1 MSTYYYAVI
10 PNSTKAGYDT
20 TILVYSQSIRTK
32 EFYLAGYDNEINIAT
47 YDGETA
53 VVSKILHEEEGYR
66 ITKGNELLR
75 KDIKIVKFPEL
86 SLI

>member
-20 TILVYSQSIRTK
+20 TIQVYFLGYMTK
-32 EFYLAGYDNEINIAT
+32 QFYLVGYDNEINIAT

-66 ITKGNELLR
+66 MTDKYSLLR

-86 SLI
+86 LLI

>member
-1 MSTYYYAVI
+1 MKVYYYSVI

-20 TILVYSQSIRTK
+20 TIQVYHQGPKTK
-32 EFYLAGYDNEINIAT
+32 QFYRVGYDNEINRGAHYGDTSI
-47 YDGETA
+47 
-53 VVSKILHEEEGYR
+53 VSNILHKELGYR
-66 ITKGNELLR
+66 MVDEHKLLR

>member
-20 TILVYSQSIRTK
+20 TIQVYFLGHMTK
-32 EFYLAGYDNEINIAT
+32 QFYLVGYDNEINTAT

-53 VVSKILHEEEGYR
+53 VVSNILHKEEGYR

-75 KDIKIVKFPEL
+75 KDIKIVKFPDL